1 MERKKRKERYNL
13 RVNKRETLY
22 VDDEPEHALTMVEL
36 LGEPIEYDPGIAG
49 EFVSRRSITFQ
60 DLIRGSGTM
69 QGYVMAKFKHGSVY
83 SRFEGQRD
91 GTTKI
96 STGTWK
102 TYRGTGKVTG
112 VEGEGTFKVTAGKGR
127 GEFILEIEGDWSW
140 FATV

>member
-1 MERKKRKERYNL
+1 
-13 RVNKRETLY
+13 
-22 VDDEPEHALTMVEL
+22 LTMVEL

-83 SRFEGQRD
+83 SRFEGQRE

-96 STGTWK
+96 STDTWK

-140 FATV
+140 FGPV